1 MKKLF
6 AIAFTCVYL
15 TLTVGVAHTT
25 HYCMGRVKSSSL
37 FSFDSEKCFCSLF
50 AFPASKS
57 CCDDEST
64 LIKIEDDQTVAWTI
78 SVTPEFYSICE
89 LTLPVIVSG
98 ADSFRPI
105 TVEDK
110 GPPGNPTPLFV
121 KHCSLILYSEESIA

>member
-1 MKKLF
+1 
-6 AIAFTCVYL
+6 
-15 TLTVGVAHTT
+15 
-25 HYCMGRVKSSSL
+25 MGRVKSSSF

-64 LIKIEDDQTVAWTI
+64 LIKIEDDQALAWTV
-78 SVTPEFYSICE
+78 SVTPEFYSIYE
-89 LTLPVIVSG
+89 LTLPVSDNNSEVS
-98 ADSFRPI
+98 RPVTI
-105 TVEDK
+105 EDN